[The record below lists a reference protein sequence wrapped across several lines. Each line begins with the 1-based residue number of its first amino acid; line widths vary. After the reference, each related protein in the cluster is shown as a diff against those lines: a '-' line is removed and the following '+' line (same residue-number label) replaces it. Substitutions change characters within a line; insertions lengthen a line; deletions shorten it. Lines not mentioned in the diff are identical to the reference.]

1 MREEFNFEEY
11 DNEIFEFIL
20 DNIPDAITIV
30 DTNCKTIFWNKTSE
44 NYFGVKR
51 DEIIGKDIREF
62 FPSSLLPKVIENEK
76 AFHNIYNSPRKDSF
90 TVISAVPIYNQE
102 NKLIG
107 GLARDRD
114 VTEYVKLSEL
124 LTKTQ
129 TNLEKL
135 EKQYKNYGVTGSSFS
150 NIITNN
156 PEFIKT
162 INICK
167 NISKT
172 KINILLRGESGTG
185 KELFAKAIH
194 NESELEGKFVAV
206 NCSAIPKELFES
218 ELFGYDRGAFTG
230 ARKEGK
236 PGKFEEANN
245 GTIFLDEIGD
255 MPLNMQP
262 KILRI
267 LEEGYVTRIGSN
279 TPIKLNVR
287 IISATNKDIKDLVS
301 TESFRKDLYYRLNT
315 FQVDLKPLRE
325 RKEDIVL
332 LANKFMQQF
341 CMENGINVLIIP
353 EKINKILKKYKWE
366 GNVRE
371 LKNVIHRAVIL
382 ARENND
388 DEITLDTLPT
398 YMQDLNYQNSEE
410 FDVSV
415 NNSKGLEKTLEEVE
429 KKLIYEAMIKTKWKK
444 SKAAEMLG
452 IPRTTLYYKLDK
464 YKIKKHYL

>member
-1 MREEFNFEEY
+1 MKQEFNFS
-11 DNEIFEFIL
+11 DLDSEIFEFIL

-30 DTNCKTIFWNKTSE
+30 DASCNTIFWNKTSE
-44 NYFGVKR
+44 NYFGVKKE
-51 DEIIGKDIREF
+51 EIIGKDIREF
-62 FPSSLLPKVIENEK
+62 FPSSLLPKVISTEESY
-76 AFHNIYNSPRKDSF
+76 HNIYNSPRKDSF

-102 NKLIG
+102 NQLIG

-114 VTEYVKLSEL
+114 ITEYVKLSEL
-124 LTKTQ
+124 LSKTQ
-129 TNLEKL
+129 TNLDKL
-135 EKQYKNYGVTGSSFS
+135 EKQYSNYGIRESSFS

-162 INICK
+162 INVCK

-194 NESELEGKFVAV
+194 NESEVEGKFVAV

-218 ELFGYDRGAFTG
+218 ELFGYDKGAFTG

-279 TPIKLNVR
+279 TPIKLNIR
-287 IISATNKDIKDLVS
+287 IISATNKDIKELVGRG
-301 TESFRKDLYYRLNT
+301 EFRKDLYYRLNT
-315 FQVDLKPLRE
+315 FQVDIKPLRE

-332 LANKFMQQF
+332 LANRFMQQF
-341 CMENGINVLIIP
+341 CMENGINVFIIP
-353 EKINKILKKYKWE
+353 EKVNKILKNYKWE

-382 ARENND
+382 ARENNN
-388 DEITLDTLPT
+388 DEITVDNLPN
-398 YMQDLNYQNSEE
+398 YMQFTDYENTEE

-415 NNSKGLEKTLEEVE
+415 NNTKGLEKTLEEVE
-429 KKLIYEAMIKTKWKK
+429 KKLIYEAMKKTNWKK
-444 SKAAEMLG
+444 SEAANILG

-464 YKIKKHYL
+464 YGINRQY

>member
-11 DNEIFEFIL
+11 DKEIFEFIL
-20 DNIPDAITIV
+20 DNIPDSITII

-51 DEIIGKDIREF
+51 EEIIGKDVREF

-90 TVISAVPIYNQE
+90 TVISAVPIYNKE
-102 NKLIG
+102 DKLIG

-114 VTEYVKLSEL
+114 ITEYVKLSEL

-129 TNLEKL
+129 INLEKL
-135 EKQYKNYGVTGSSFS
+135 ENQYKKYGVTGSSFS

-156 PEFIKT
+156 AEFIKT

-194 NESELEGKFVAV
+194 NENEVEGKFVAV

-236 PGKFEEANN
+236 PGKFEEASN

-279 TPIKLNVR
+279 KPIKLNVR
-287 IISATNKDIKDLVS
+287 IISATNKNIKKLVS
-301 TESFRKDLYYRLNT
+301 SGDFRKDLYYRLNT

-325 RKEDIVL
+325 RKEDIVV
-332 LANKFMQQF
+332 LANRFMQQF

-353 EKINKILKKYKWE
+353 DKINKILKEYKWE

-371 LKNVIHRAVIL
+371 LKNVINRSVIL
-382 ARENND
+382 ARENNED
-388 DEITLDTLPT
+388 KITIDTLPN
-398 YMQDLNYQNSEE
+398 YMQDLNYKNSEE

-415 NNSKGLEKTLEEVE
+415 KNSKGLEKTIEEVE
-429 KKLIYEAMIKTKWKK
+429 KKLIYEAMIKTNWKK
-444 SKAAEMLG
+444 SKAAEILG

-464 YKIKKHYL
+464 YKIKKHYR